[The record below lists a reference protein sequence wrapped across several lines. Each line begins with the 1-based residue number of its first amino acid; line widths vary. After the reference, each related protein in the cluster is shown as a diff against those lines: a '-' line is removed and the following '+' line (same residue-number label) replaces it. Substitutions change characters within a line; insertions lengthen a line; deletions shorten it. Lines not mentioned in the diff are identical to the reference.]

1 MGSGVLGGGTP
12 EQAVQP
18 QSGEESQESREGEPC
33 VGEASPEANQRQTG
47 GDCSTGV
54 SVSQI
59 LSSNSPIQQMALKS
73 RVHTRQK
80 QQNNRKKV
88 AKTAEEA

>member
-18 QSGEESQESREGEPC
+18 QCGEESQESREGEPC
-33 VGEASPEANQRQTG
+33 VGEASPEANQWQTG
-47 GDCSTGV
+47 RDCLTGV

-59 LSSNSPIQQMALKS
+59 LRSNRPNPTDGFEVQSS
-73 RVHTRQK
+73 HTTK
-80 QQNNRKKV
+80 ATK
-88 AKTAEEA
+88 